1 MRRFT
6 FAEIWDVL
14 VFVILFP
21 LVLGLGVQLPG
32 DWAHHQGASLP
43 GTATVTALDDFRG
56 GKIVLV
62 DVRDRSGHVV
72 TRRQEVSGEAPRLM
86 GATFAV
92 LYLPSDE
99 PGDTQVYVAGH
110 DPFAENAAVL
120 VPVGLAWLVSSG
132 RDSSSWRGGSAAAC
146 ASHPQVSTAPVA
158 ATFRTRPERTC
169 RTRAARTCVTAPPA
183 DAAGAV

>member
-32 DWAHHQGASLP
+32 DRAHHQGASLP

-99 PGDTQVYVAGH
+99 PGRARRSMWPDTIPSQ
-110 DPFAENAAVL
+110 
-120 VPVGLAWLVSSG
+120 
-132 RDSSSWRGGSAAAC
+132 
-146 ASHPQVSTAPVA
+146 
-158 ATFRTRPERTC
+158 RTLPC
-169 RTRAARTCVTAPPA
+169 LCP
-183 DAAGAV
+183 

>member
-120 VPVGLAWLVSSG
+120 VPVGLAWLVSLPFVGARFVKLARWVG
-132 RDSSSWRGGSAAAC
+132 RRLRKPPTGQYRAGRGYV
-146 ASHPQVSTAPVA
+146 Q
-158 ATFRTRPERTC
+158 
-169 RTRAARTCVTAPPA
+169 
-183 DAAGAV
+183 D